1 MSNKSTIVL
10 SILVIFIFSLGIFYF
25 GINIAGDLKQN
36 AYVAEK
42 VFKNLVEQVET
53 EKTSSVFL
61 SEKYLN
67 SIVDY
72 AKNDQNIAALTLKGK
87 ENGKDVTYLVYPVNS
102 RYFAGNGISGTI
114 EVNNNAMRKFNH
126 SMQNGVKNEF
136 YIDAAIYLIT
146 PQKVFDYALF
156 SLCII
161 AFGTLLALLCV
172 LVCKKPAANAKS
184 ESKTETGDNH
194 KENLSVATNENI
206 KENAEKIEN
215 QEIKVSRK
223 ETSNNTSQQA
233 QNDFVPQYA
242 NRRIDPLGL
251 FSPATGLSWESY
263 LENRLDAE
271 LVRAASSEQ
280 ELALIYIRPVDVC
293 HNHPC
298 AKEIA
303 SVLIDCFGFRDLLFE
318 FGDDGYICILQNC
331 SVTKCLSIC
340 EHLYQNLANIVKN
353 FGFDTP
359 LVMGVSTRSMR
370 LISGIRLVKEAME
383 AVNKALEEPE
393 LPIVAFKVNPERY
406 RQFLNEEI
414 TRSAFYEGEQNEQQQ

>member
-1 MSNKSTIVL
+1 MSNKSTIVF
-10 SILVIFIFSLGIFYF
+10 SILIIFIFSLGIFYF

-36 AYVAEK
+36 ANVAES

-53 EKTSSVFL
+53 EKNSSVFL

-67 SIVDY
+67 NIVDY
-72 AKNDQNIAALTLKGK
+72 AKNNQNIAALTLKGK

-102 RYFAGNGISGTI
+102 RYFAGNGISGSI

-126 SMQNGVKNEF
+126 TMKNGFKNEF
-136 YIDAAIYLIT
+136 YVDAAVYLIT

-161 AFGTLLALLCV
+161 GFGTLLALICV
-172 LVCKKPAANAKS
+172 LTYKKTGTKGSIEKQTEANTEKNNDYS
-184 ESKTETGDNH
+184 ENKAETVAENTEKT
-194 KENLSVATNENI
+194 K
-206 KENAEKIEN
+206 K
-215 QEIKVSRK
+215 QEVKVSAK
-223 ETSNNTSQQA
+223 ESDTAAQQSQNN
-233 QNDFVPQYA
+233 FVPQYA

-353 FGFDTP
+353 FGFETE

-406 RQFLNEEI
+406 RQFLNEEV
-414 TRSAFYEGEQNEQQQ
+414 TRSAFYEGEPNDQQ